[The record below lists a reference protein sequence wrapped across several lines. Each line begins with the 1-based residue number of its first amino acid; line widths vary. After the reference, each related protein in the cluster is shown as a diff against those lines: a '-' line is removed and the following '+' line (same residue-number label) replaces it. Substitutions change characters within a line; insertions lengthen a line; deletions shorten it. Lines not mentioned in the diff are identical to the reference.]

1 MREIKIKEMAQSA
14 IHWASGSWG
23 QGQYDNPKFDDKT
36 MGYLWAEIAR
46 IAKENSDKHFDAVIA
61 EINAFKENQ

>member
-1 MREIKIKEMAQSA
+1 MRELNIKEMAQSA

-23 QGQYDNPKFDDKT
+23 QGQYDKPKYDDKT

-46 IAKENSDKHFDAVIA
+46 IAKENSDKHFDVAIA
-61 EINAFKENQ
+61 ELNAIKNSR

>member
-1 MREIKIKEMAQSA
+1 MAQHA

-23 QGQYDNPKFDDKT
+23 QGQYDKPKFSDKE

-46 IAKENSDKHFDAVIA
+46 IAKENSDKHFDSFIDS
-61 EINAFKENQ
+61 NLSKESR